1 MENSA
6 PTHPEECSGGNVA
19 SDSESS
25 PKNGACAA
33 IGSTRDPAENSAEAS
48 APLRWVNA
56 YLGTRYDKVEDLS
69 SGVAY
74 CQLTDILFPGAV
86 NLSKL
91 NLKPNRPRESTQ
103 NFEALRE
110 AFEQVGITR
119 EVPVERLVDGSY
131 RDNLELIQWFKDLY
145 EAQVPVSAAIPVE
158 MCHAFPYMYATAA
171 YFGSHGYMQDYYR
184 FTEDNHEETGPNA
197 EETGTSAGAPEP
209 YRYAGHAPKGT
220 AGPGGNAGAGDLS
233 DTVDELASQIVYLR
247 EHLYWLQLERN
258 FYYNKLC
265 EIEVL
270 CWEHERDHGKECV
283 AEKVLDVMRGGY
295 DEDWYGADEDT
306 TQSGAGV
313 AQETEQEPE

>member
-1 MENSA
+1 MARAPPSA
-6 PTHPEECSGGNVA
+6 APV
-19 SDSESS
+19 
-25 PKNGACAA
+25 
-33 IGSTRDPAENSAEAS
+33 TRPRTGAEAS
-48 APLRWVNA
+48 APLR
-56 YLGTRYDKVEDLS
+56 LGQRIFGNE
-69 SGVAY
+69 
-74 CQLTDILFPGAV
+74 
-86 NLSKL
+86 
-91 NLKPNRPRESTQ
+91 
-103 NFEALRE
+103 
-110 AFEQVGITR
+110 FEQVGITR

-197 EETGTSAGAPEP
+197 EETGTSAGALEP
-209 YRYAGHAPKGT
+209 Y
-220 AGPGGNAGAGDLS
+220 
-233 DTVDELASQIVYLR
+233 R